1 MNPTVKPLFFHL
13 AFLKRIFFFS
23 MLTLLAAITA
33 GCATPGGLKK
43 PTMEVTEVRIAGFD
57 RESIQLTVLMR
68 VQNPNPVEISL
79 TDIEAK
85 LFIADQELA
94 KAESTQAKV
103 VLPAS
108 GSLLLPMRVTVPY
121 KTLPDALQKSIT
133 KIISGGIPYKIVGSV
148 TTFNGLLTVPFEK
161 TGEIAKRR

>member
-1 MNPTVKPLFFHL
+1 MSLIATSYRSSAVFS
-13 AFLKRIFFFS
+13 KR
-23 MLTLLAAITA
+23 MLMLAAVCLVAVITA

-57 RESIQLTVLMR
+57 RESMQLTVLMR

-85 LFIADQELA
+85 LFVADQELA

-121 KTLPDALQKSIT
+121 KTLPDALQKSIV
-133 KIISGGIPYKIVGSV
+133 KIVAGGMPYKIVGSV
-148 TTFNGLLTVPFEK
+148 TTFNGLVTVPFEK